1 MTRST
6 QNGHPRGSPL
16 PSTVQT
22 GRKQEAK
29 VRSKAETLQLIV
41 MILLAPLRVTEL
53 RPPSHLQPR
62 EGDPLWQIGH
72 AAFDACRA
80 LVSAFDDE
88 DETAVRFADHF
99 HGKRN
104 REPWNGERPELFAV
118 LEWWN
123 EILSKAERTLANR
136 SLTES
141 LPDPVKFTAY
151 TVHSLHEAY
160 DYVLYHTS
168 FHLGVA
174 QGMIDRG

>member
-1 MTRST
+1 M
-6 QNGHPRGSPL
+6 
-16 PSTVQT
+16 
-22 GRKQEAK
+22 
-29 VRSKAETLQLIV
+29 RSKAETLQFIV

-53 RPPSHLQPR
+53 RPHSHLQPR

-80 LVSAFDDE
+80 LVSPFDAK

-104 REPWNGERPELFAV
+104 REPWNGDRPELSAV
-118 LEWWN
+118 FEWWN
-123 EILSKAERTLANR
+123 EILSKAVRTLAGR

-141 LPDPVKFTAY
+141 LPDPVEFTAY
-151 TVHSLHEAY
+151 TVHRLDEAY
-160 DYVLYHTS
+160 DYVVYHTS

-174 QGMIDRG
+174 QGRLD